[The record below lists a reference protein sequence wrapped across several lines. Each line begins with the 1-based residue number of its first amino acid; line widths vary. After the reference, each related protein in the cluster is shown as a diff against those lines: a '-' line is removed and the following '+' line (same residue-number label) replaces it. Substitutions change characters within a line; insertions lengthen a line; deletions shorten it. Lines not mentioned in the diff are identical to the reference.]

1 MDFPWIPLL
10 FNLALLGVIVFVCHT
25 LNANTGK
32 LIWNGALLF
41 FILSFLA
48 MCLDFTLTM
57 VFASASFHD
66 RTQYESVA
74 TRSAWGERFFV
85 YFIPCVVA
93 ALLALRFRRLQ
104 HRAQARV
111 GDDADATVVR
121 DAPEMAQT
129 SPKPEAKLPLT
140 AAHE

>member
-10 FNLALLGVIVFVCHT
+10 FNLALLGVIVFICHA
-25 LNANTGK
+25 LNANQGK
-32 LIWNGALLF
+32 LVWNGALLF
-41 FILSFLA
+41 FTLNFLA

-66 RTQYESVA
+66 HTQYESVA
-74 TRSAWGERFFV
+74 TRSAWSERFFV

-104 HRAQARV
+104 QLTLIRENAE
-111 GDDADATVVR
+111 ATVNR
-121 DAPEMAQT
+121 DASEQAQPST
-129 SPKPEAKLPLT
+129 RQEAKLPLT